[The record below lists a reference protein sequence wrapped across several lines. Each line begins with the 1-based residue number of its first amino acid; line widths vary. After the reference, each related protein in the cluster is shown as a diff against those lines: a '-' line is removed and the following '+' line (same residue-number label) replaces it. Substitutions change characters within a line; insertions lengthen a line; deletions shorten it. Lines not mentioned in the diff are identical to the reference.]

1 MVKESKEIRIPIP
14 YGFIAAK
21 VWGNQEEADLTI
33 IALHGWMDN
42 ASTFDPLIES
52 LEGNYHIIAVDLPGH
67 GLSSHYPP
75 GVPYRNIS
83 WLIDLRR
90 IVNFFNLD
98 KISFLG
104 HSMGGNVALMYACVY
119 PEKVERIIACDIFKE
134 ATYPA
139 ESIAQEMANSIQIFL
154 ESEQRP
160 KMTKPY
166 SYDDCIDILISTHY
180 NGSLN
185 KKMASYLLKRAA
197 RETPDGYIFTRDPRL
212 TAIVHQKYDL
222 NTLVQL
228 YSNAKCEKFI
238 LCGSRGTTKL
248 DTPEAQAILDVHKST
263 GYFKLIKVSGDHYL
277 HLASPIDCA
286 RHIDSFIKESVQR
299 TKNSSTNGFPLTES
313 KSS

>member
-1 MVKESKEIRIPIP
+1 MKDPKDIRVPVP
-14 YGFIAAK
+14 YGAISVK
-21 VWGNQEEADLTI
+21 CWGKKDEADLTI

-52 LEGNYHIIAVDLPGH
+52 LEGNYFIIAVDLPGH
-67 GLSSHYPP
+67 GRSSHYPP

-90 IVNFFNLD
+90 IVTYFHLD

-104 HSMGGNVALMYACVY
+104 HSMGGNVALMYASVY
-119 PEKVERIIACDIFKE
+119 PGQVERIIACDIFKE

-139 ESIAQEMANSIQIFL
+139 ESIAQEMANSIEIFL

-160 KMTKPY
+160 KIIKPY
-166 SYDDCIDILISTHY
+166 SYDDCIDIIISTHY

-185 KKMASYLLKRAA
+185 RNMASYLLKRAA
-197 RETPDGYIFTRDPRL
+197 RETHEGYVFTRDPRL
-212 TAIVHQKYDL
+212 MAIVHQKYDINSL
-222 NTLVQL
+222 IQL
-228 YSNAKCEKFI
+228 YSKAKCEKLI

-263 GYFKLIKVSGDHYL
+263 GYFKLIKLSGDHYF

-286 RHIDSFIKESVQR
+286 RHIDSFIKESVHR
-299 TKNSSTNGFPLTES
+299 KNNLTSNGTKTETE
-313 KSS
+313 